1 MTLRQLQNRKS
12 LDTKT
17 TSQLA
22 MFSVGSLILPDDHLM
37 YIMVTCK
44 HELYCLTALSCA
56 LMTILLHNVD
66 GFLLSNFYTQK
77 LMARKVKHHVAA
89 SIPLPIMLERSSS
102 LYLRR
107 SYDDNSDEEL
117 FSALLSDQSKAQN
130 TSTSSISSLDTS
142 AEYAHLANV
151 TSPSPSIKPEEIV
164 PLIMI
169 ALKNNDIPDKDAGL
183 KLVWEFATDTTQY
196 VFRNNRTGE

>member
-1 MTLRQLQNRKS
+1 MVLR
-12 LDTKT
+12 
-17 TSQLA
+17 
-22 MFSVGSLILPDDHLM
+22 
-37 YIMVTCK
+37 
-44 HELYCLTALSCA
+44 
-56 LMTILLHNVD
+56 NVD
-66 GFLLSNFYTQK
+66 GFLSSNFYTQK
-77 LMARKVKHHVAA
+77 LMARRVKHHVAA
-89 SIPLPIMLERSSS
+89 NIPLHIMLEHGSN

-117 FSALLSDQSKAQN
+117 FSALLSDKSKTQI
-130 TSTSSISSLDTS
+130 TSTSPISSLDTS

-169 ALKNNDIPDKDAGL
+169 ALKNNDAPDRDAGL

-196 VFRNNRTGE
+196 VFRNNRTEFIESCHETADEFPTSFYGVAMNGQ